1 MISLSL
7 AARRAIMKDILG
19 ESYWVLMLR
28 GAIALLF
35 GVFVLMWPGLTLL
48 ALVAMFTVYAV
59 LGGVVSVLAALRHR
73 DSADDWWLVLLLGL
87 ISIGIGVI
95 AMLHPA
101 LTALVLVLVMGA
113 NALVTGVLDIAIAI
127 QLRKAIHGEW
137 MLIVSGLA
145 SIVFGVLVFL
155 FPAAGA
161 LALVWLVSLHAFVT
175 GILLLALGARAQHW
189 SAPAGSTKAA

>member
-161 LALVWLVSLHAFVT
+161 LALVWLISLHAFVT

>member
-1 MISLSL
+1 
-7 AARRAIMKDILG
+7 
-19 ESYWVLMLR
+19 
-28 GAIALLF
+28 
-35 GVFVLMWPGLTLL
+35 MWPGLTLL

-161 LALVWLVSLHAFVT
+161 LALVWLISLHAFVT